1 MGDFLAAIFEGLLEN
16 SILKARKKAEKELEG
31 SKNFKVHRVKTEQ
44 IFFLIFL
51 LVALIGMALIAF
63 LCDIPDTALLLI
75 EGIIAVFAILPLFGY
90 LNCKFNYYIVS
101 EENIVHH
108 SLFGKNK
115 TIEYSDI
122 FYILYRNK
130 GDFLTAY
137 NRYGTRLFHLESA
150 HIGIEH
156 LTDILEEKGIRR
168 ESTEILTEEMKNSEE
183 YRLNKRKNDIIVG
196 IMLAIFAVAVI
207 ALILFGI
214 YANGK

>member
-1 MGDFLAAIFEGLLEN
+1 MEDFLTAIFVGLFEN
-16 SILKARKKAEKELEG
+16 SILKARKKAEKALES

-51 LVALIGMALIAF
+51 LVAPIGMALIAF

-90 LNCKFNYYIVS
+90 LNCKFNYYVVS

-137 NRYGTRLFHLESA
+137 NKYGTILFHLESS
-150 HIGIEH
+150 HIGIER
-156 LTDILEEKGIRR
+156 LTNILEEKGIRR

-183 YRLNKRKNDIIVG
+183 YRLRQRKDSLIVK
-196 IMLAIFAVAVI
+196 ISVAVFI
-207 ALILFGI
+207 AFWVSLILMLVL
-214 YANGK
+214 

>member
-150 HIGIEH
+150 HIGIER

>member
-150 HIGIEH
+150 HIGIER

-183 YRLNKRKNDIIVG
+183 YRLSQRKDSLIIK
-196 IMLAIFAVAVI
+196 ISVAVFI
-207 ALILFGI
+207 AFWVSLILMLVL
-214 YANGK
+214 

>member
-1 MGDFLAAIFEGLLEN
+1 MEDFLAAIFTELFEN

-31 SKNFKVHRVKTEQ
+31 NKNFKVHLVKTVQ
-44 IFFLIFL
+44 IFFLSFL

-63 LCDIPDTALLLI
+63 LCDIPDTALLLT
-75 EGIIAVFAILPLFGY
+75 EGIIAVVSLLPLFGY
-90 LNCKFNYYIVS
+90 LNCKFNYYVVS

-137 NRYGTRLFHLESA
+137 NKYGTRLFHLGSS
-150 HIGIEH
+150 HIGIER

-168 ESTEILTEEMKNSEE
+168 ESTEILTEEMANSEE
-183 YRLNKRKNDIIVG
+183 YQLNQEKNKRGIIIV
-196 IMLAIFAVAVI
+196 FAVMIIVI
-207 ALILFGI
+207 SGI
-214 YANGK
+214 VLLGFYLDGK